1 MTTVQY
7 ASLYAKPTPEPTPS
21 WTGFPRYNFVGG
33 HNDPQSIPVDDLAA
47 AANRVIHQRGRTLA
61 TYHGDSGPLGDL
73 SLRNF
78 VVDRIRSRSGNSISP
93 DEVLITAGSSQGI
106 RLIAGLLVAPGDTV
120 LVEEH
125 SFSYVLNLLRGRQ
138 AEIIAIPMD
147 HGGMRIDA
155 LATVLEGLS
164 RRGVLAKF
172 VYTIPTLQN
181 PTTTVLE
188 LPRRRELLA
197 LSAAHGVPIFEDDCY
212 AELVW
217 EGEPPPAL
225 LDLDEK
231 REVLH
236 IGSFSKFLAPAL
248 RLGFLVA
255 PHEVVQ
261 RLITLKQDAGI
272 GALEQMVTAEY
283 LSRHFETHVDYLKN
297 GLRRKLQVLASALDE
312 HFGTSADFQIPRGG
326 MFLWVRLPEGVD
338 TRALVAPAGEAG
350 VAFDDGPSWS
360 VDGDGARRFLRLC
373 FALPEESDIHEGIA
387 RLAEVFHRQTGIPPR
402 SANVER

>member
-1 MTTVQY
+1 MSTVEY
-7 ASLYAKPTPEPTPS
+7 ASLYAEPTPDPAPS

-33 HNDPQSIPVDDLAA
+33 HNDPQAIPLDDLAA
-47 AANRVIHQRGRTLA
+47 AASRVIHERGCTLA

-73 SLRNF
+73 SLRRF
-78 VVDRIRSRSGNSISP
+78 VVDRIRSRSGSSISP
-93 DEVLITAGSSQGI
+93 DEVLITAGSWQGI
-106 RLIAGLLVAPGDTV
+106 KLITGLLVGPGDTV
-120 LVEEH
+120 LVEQH
-125 SFSYVLNLLRGRQ
+125 SFSHVLNLLRGRQ
-138 AEIIAIPMD
+138 AKVIGIPMD

-155 LATVLEGLS
+155 LATVLEDLS
-164 RRGVLAKF
+164 RRGVPAKF

-188 LPRRRELLA
+188 EPRRRELLA
-197 LSAAHGVPIFEDDCY
+197 LTAVHGVPVFEDDCY

-217 EGEPPPAL
+217 EGERPPAL

-248 RLGFLVA
+248 RLGYLVA
-255 PHEVVQ
+255 PREVVQ

-283 LSRHFETHVDYLKN
+283 LSRHFETHVDHLKN
-297 GLRRKLQVLASALDE
+297 GLRRKLQVLVSALDE
-312 HFGTSADFQIPRGG
+312 HFGTSAEYQIPRGG

-338 TRALVAPAGEAG
+338 TRALVAPAGDSG

-360 VDGDGARRFLRLC
+360 VDGGGAKRFLRLC
-373 FALPEESDIHEGIA
+373 FAHPEDSDIRDGIG

>member
-1 MTTVQY
+1 MSTVEF
-7 ASLYAKPTPEPTPS
+7 ASLYAAPTPEPAPS

-33 HNDPQSIPVDDLAA
+33 HSDPQAIPVDELAA
-47 AANRVIHQRGRTLA
+47 AASRVIHERGRTLA

-73 SLRNF
+73 SLRRF
-78 VVDRIRSRSGNSISP
+78 VADHIRSRSGSSITP
-93 DEVLITAGSSQGI
+93 DAVLITAGSWQGI
-106 RLIAGLLVAPGDTV
+106 KLIARLLVAPGDTV
-120 LVEEH
+120 LVEQH
-125 SFSYVLNLLRGRQ
+125 SFSHFLNLLRGRQ
-138 AEIIAIPMD
+138 AEIIGIPMD
-147 HGGMRIDA
+147 DGGMRIDA
-155 LATVLEGLS
+155 LATVLEDLR
-164 RRGVLAKF
+164 RRGVTAKF

-197 LSAAHGVPIFEDDCY
+197 LSAVHGVPVFEDDCY
-212 AELVW
+212 ADLVW
-217 EGEPPPAL
+217 EGERPPAL

-231 REVLH
+231 RKVLH

-248 RLGFLVA
+248 RLGYLVA
-255 PHEVVQ
+255 PPEVVQ

-283 LSRHFETHVDYLKN
+283 LSRHFETHVDHLKN
-297 GLRRKLQVLASALDE
+297 RLRRKLQVLVSTLDE
-312 HFGTSADFQIPRGG
+312 HFGTSAKFQVPRGG

-350 VAFDDGPSWS
+350 VAFDDGPTWS

-373 FALPEESDIHEGIA
+373 FALPEESDIRGGIA
-387 RLAEVFHRQTGIPPR
+387 QLAEVFHRETGIPPR